1 MFKFFADECVNTDV
15 IRGLREAEIDVLTVR
30 EARLSGADDD
40 TVFKF
45 AGENKRILLSFDRG
59 FGDIFRFNIGKSYGV
74 VIVLV
79 EQMGKTEIVSTILTF
94 LSVMNKAGALRGKLA
109 ILGKTRIRLVN
120 RENLLYSE
128 ISNTCR
134 RILMV

>member
-79 EQMGKTEIVSTILTF
+79 GQMGKTEIVSTILTF

-120 RENLLYSE
+120 R
-128 ISNTCR
+128 
-134 RILMV
+134 